1 MFFIC
6 FNMFLIVSIVNFMD
20 KNTTLAVTYLLL
32 GISFLLLSTT
42 NLRKNKLNKYNFKL
56 VELENLNLMGRRHD
70 MKKTS
75 LAAVILVGLAAVIWT
90 IRAVLEIVLKT
101 YNESVFLFVLNVLCS
116 VVWIVSF
123 IVNLK
128 RYRSNRE
135 NK

>member
-1 MFFIC
+1 
-6 FNMFLIVSIVNFMD
+6 
-20 KNTTLAVTYLLL
+20 
-32 GISFLLLSTT
+32 
-42 NLRKNKLNKYNFKL
+42 
-56 VELENLNLMGRRHD
+56 MGRRYD

-90 IRAVLEIVLKT
+90 IRVVLEIVLKT

>member
-1 MFFIC
+1 
-6 FNMFLIVSIVNFMD
+6 
-20 KNTTLAVTYLLL
+20 
-32 GISFLLLSTT
+32 
-42 NLRKNKLNKYNFKL
+42 
-56 VELENLNLMGRRHD
+56 

-75 LAAVILVGLAAVIWT
+75 LAAEILVGLAAVIWT
-90 IRAVLEIVLKT
+90 IRVVLEIVLKT

>member
-1 MFFIC
+1 
-6 FNMFLIVSIVNFMD
+6 
-20 KNTTLAVTYLLL
+20 
-32 GISFLLLSTT
+32 
-42 NLRKNKLNKYNFKL
+42 
-56 VELENLNLMGRRHD
+56 

-75 LAAVILVGLAAVIWT
+75 RAAVILVGLAAVIWT
-90 IRAVLEIVLKT
+90 IRVVLEIVLKT

>member
-1 MFFIC
+1 
-6 FNMFLIVSIVNFMD
+6 
-20 KNTTLAVTYLLL
+20 
-32 GISFLLLSTT
+32 
-42 NLRKNKLNKYNFKL
+42 
-56 VELENLNLMGRRHD
+56 

-75 LAAVILVGLAAVIWT
+75 LAAVILVGLAAVLWT
-90 IRAVLEIVLKT
+90 IRVVLEIVLKT

>member
-1 MFFIC
+1 
-6 FNMFLIVSIVNFMD
+6 
-20 KNTTLAVTYLLL
+20 
-32 GISFLLLSTT
+32 
-42 NLRKNKLNKYNFKL
+42 
-56 VELENLNLMGRRHD
+56 

-90 IRAVLEIVLKT
+90 IRVVLEIVLKT

-116 VVWIVSF
+116 VAWIVVF

>member
-1 MFFIC
+1 
-6 FNMFLIVSIVNFMD
+6 
-20 KNTTLAVTYLLL
+20 
-32 GISFLLLSTT
+32 
-42 NLRKNKLNKYNFKL
+42 
-56 VELENLNLMGRRHD
+56 

-90 IRAVLEIVLKT
+90 IRVVLEIVLKT

-116 VVWIVSF
+116 VVCIVSF

>member
-1 MFFIC
+1 
-6 FNMFLIVSIVNFMD
+6 
-20 KNTTLAVTYLLL
+20 
-32 GISFLLLSTT
+32 
-42 NLRKNKLNKYNFKL
+42 
-56 VELENLNLMGRRHD
+56 

-75 LAAVILVGLAAVIWT
+75 LVAVILAGLAAVIWT

>member
-1 MFFIC
+1 MEQD
-6 FNMFLIVSIVNFMD
+6 D
-20 KNTTLAVTYLLL
+20 K
-32 GISFLLLSTT
+32 
-42 NLRKNKLNKYNFKL
+42 FKL

>member
-1 MFFIC
+1 
-6 FNMFLIVSIVNFMD
+6 
-20 KNTTLAVTYLLL
+20 
-32 GISFLLLSTT
+32 
-42 NLRKNKLNKYNFKL
+42 
-56 VELENLNLMGRRHD
+56 

-75 LAAVILVGLAAVIWT
+75 LVAVILVGLAAVIWT

-101 YNESVFLFVLNVLCS
+101 YNESVFLCVLNVLCS

>member
-1 MFFIC
+1 
-6 FNMFLIVSIVNFMD
+6 
-20 KNTTLAVTYLLL
+20 
-32 GISFLLLSTT
+32 
-42 NLRKNKLNKYNFKL
+42 
-56 VELENLNLMGRRHD
+56 

-90 IRAVLEIVLKT
+90 IRVVLEIVLKT

-128 RYRSNRE
+128 WYRSNRE